1 MTRWTEARVELEN
14 QLKEFHE
21 TKEYKDWEKNPTKEN
36 LEKARAKRKEIVK

>member
-14 QLKEFHE
+14 QLKKFHE
-21 TKEYKDWEKNPTKEN
+21 TKEYKDWKENPTKEN